1 MPETVA
7 SFKFVYQ
14 RAVPKCNTEQPLHF
28 CSLLQKLTLLQ
39 VLHLVILA
47 CIKVTITHL
56 LISICTV
63 S

>member
-14 RAVPKCNTEQPLHF
+14 RAVPTYKAEQPLHF
-28 CSLLQKLTLLQ
+28 CSLLQKLKLLQ

>member
-14 RAVPKCNTEQPLHF
+14 RAVPTCNTEQPLHF